1 MKMSSNMDLRQVES
15 FIQDNIKNYR
25 DQFQKDA
32 NTFTEVLKKEYE
44 TIKVS
49 LNGMIDGLVD
59 RFNKQTKENLDR
71 ERDAF
76 SKSIMD
82 TFEQMMQSMLQ
93 DFEWKGN
100 KRLELAKKQIM
111 SDIQIYLKDY
121 IEENSKEII
130 KSFFFKKKKKTNG
143 KT

>member
-1 MKMSSNMDLRQVES
+1 MSSNMDLRQVES